1 MPAIALFKILV
12 DDLDDALV
20 FYTDKLGMT
29 CLEDNRLGEYRWIL
43 VGFPDQQGFGINLD
57 LARTP
62 EERALVGRQAA
73 GQPLFSIATSDC
85 LADFRRMSALGVRF
99 DGEPDPQPWGT
110 GVSLR
115 DIAGNK
121 VYLNQDG

>member
-43 VGFPDQQGFGINLD
+43 VGFPDQK
-57 LARTP
+57 
-62 EERALVGRQAA
+62 
-73 GQPLFSIATSDC
+73 
-85 LADFRRMSALGVRF
+85 GVRN
-99 DGEPDPQPWGT
+99 QPGPGPHAGGT
-110 GVSLR
+110 GTRGAPGCRSAIVQHC
-115 DIAGNK
+115 DK
-121 VYLNQDG
+121 